1 MLKREYIK
9 IERIKILTLWNECKV
24 NKTIDSTKGTNIQ
37 ELMRR
42 NRGLQKRSRT
52 NEEEQIPPEY
62 NFQI

>member
-24 NKTIDSTKGTNIQ
+24 PKTIDSTKGTNIQ

-42 NRGLQKRSRT
+42 NRGLQ
-52 NEEEQIPPEY
+52 N
-62 NFQI
+62 